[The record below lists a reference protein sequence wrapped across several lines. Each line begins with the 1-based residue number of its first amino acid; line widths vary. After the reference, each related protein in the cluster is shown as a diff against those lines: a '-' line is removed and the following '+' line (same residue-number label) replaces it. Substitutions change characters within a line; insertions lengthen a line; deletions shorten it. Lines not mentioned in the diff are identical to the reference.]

1 MSWADLITE
10 ESGTLRVQ
18 NLGAAVCADGAN
30 GLTVISSTE
39 ARKRGLYVQPGDFE
53 VPLVAYHPADMGA
66 RSGWQPPGRD
76 PIGLD
81 APENMTGPRMLQM
94 TGPGAGAYLSK
105 TALADARYKETDA
118 RRYFDSAAVPGWVIP
133 RGAFA
138 GQDVALGDLASLSY
152 GGVTIWAQAYDIGPA
167 DSERVEISVEACRML
182 GIKSCA
188 RSGGSADGVDVVVLP
203 GSRRMIAEDGK
214 VRPWTVRDADE
225 VLERAEELVSKW
237 VKRTGG
243 AGLDGEQ

>member
-1 MSWADLITE
+1 MSWADQITE
-10 ESGTLRVQ
+10 ESGTLQAQ

-53 VPLVAYHPADMGA
+53 VPLVAYHPADAGSRMTWA
-66 RSGWQPPGRD
+66 PAGRD

-94 TGPGAGAYLSK
+94 TGPGAGAYLSQ
-105 TALADARYKETDA
+105 TALVDGRYGERDP

-152 GGVTIWAQAYDIGPA
+152 GGVTVWAQAYDIGPA
-167 DSERVEISVEACRML
+167 DSERVEISVEACRQL
-182 GIKSCA
+182 GIPSCA

-203 GSRRMIAEDGK
+203 GSRRMVAEDGK
-214 VRPWTVRDADE
+214 VRPWTARDAEE
-225 VLERAEELVSKW
+225 VSEQAEEWAKGWIKLTIGVES
-237 VKRTGG
+237 V
-243 AGLDGEQ
+243 GER

>member
-1 MSWADLITE
+1 MSWADQALTAD
-10 ESGTLRVQ
+10 GTIQAQ

-66 RSGWQPPGRD
+66 RSSWQPPGRA

-81 APENMTGPRMLQM
+81 APENMTGPKTLQM
-94 TGPGAGAYLSK
+94 TGPGAGAYLSQ
-105 TALADARYKETDA
+105 TALVDARYKETDA

-167 DSERVEISVEACRML
+167 DSERVEISVEACRQL
-182 GIKSCA
+182 GIPSCA
-188 RSGGSADGVDVVVLP
+188 RSGGTADGVDVVVLP
-203 GSRRMIAEDGK
+203 GSRRMVAADGK
-214 VRPWTVRDADE
+214 VRPWTVRDAEE
-225 VLERAEELVSKW
+225 VSEQAEEWAKGWIKLTISVGS
-237 VKRTGG
+237 
-243 AGLDGEQ
+243 DGEK

>member
-1 MSWADLITE
+1 MSWADQALLVDGAI
-10 ESGTLRVQ
+10 RAQ

-39 ARKRGLYVQPGDFE
+39 ARKRGLYVEPGDFE
-53 VPLVAYHPADMGA
+53 VPLVAYHPADMGS
-66 RSGWQPPGRD
+66 RSSWQPPGRA

-81 APENMTGPRMLQM
+81 APENMTGPKLLQM
-94 TGPGAGAYLSK
+94 TGPGAGAYLSQ
-105 TALADARYKETDA
+105 TALVDARYKETDA

-167 DSERVEISVEACRML
+167 DSERVEISVEACRQL
-182 GIKSCA
+182 GIPSCA
-188 RSGGSADGVDVVVLP
+188 RSGGTADGVDVVVLP
-203 GSRRMIAEDGK
+203 GSRRLTAEGGK
-214 VRPWTVRDADE
+214 VRPWTADNVARISE
-225 VLERAEELVSKW
+225 MAEAYL
-237 VKRTGG
+237 GQ
-243 AGLDGEQ
+243 GEAE